1 MPNKSEEIRHMTA
14 IVHHV
19 SWFHR
24 PQTLCFQKGAEYVFD
39 SNLLEAN
46 AQFTDVI
53 PDYIFKLHF
62 RIHNS

>member
-1 MPNKSEEIRHMTA
+1 MIA